1 MRDFPSDF
9 KRKAKALP
17 AFPDVEVLA
26 ELALD
31 LVRAL
36 ICWTALESAWTTKRG
51 GRSNALRLDHKRL
64 PISHVCSHKKPAAQ
78 FQNEQTHFTMLLV
91 CRTKQSIG
99 ITTKQLT
106 GSQIGSNPSKKK
118 DICAPLALE
127 TRPASRASFSASK
140 KMSSASPGCHS
151 KSTAAELEARDRLDS
166 HTLRKKINVALLS
179 WSSPYCHCQTWK
191 TLDISWHVPS
201 SKKPLPRS
209 LQLAFHVGW

>member
-1 MRDFPSDF
+1 
-9 KRKAKALP
+9 
-17 AFPDVEVLA
+17 
-26 ELALD
+26 
-31 LVRAL
+31 
-36 ICWTALESAWTTKRG
+36 
-51 GRSNALRLDHKRL
+51 
-64 PISHVCSHKKPAAQ
+64 
-78 FQNEQTHFTMLLV
+78 MLLV

-179 WSSPYCHCQTWK
+179 
-191 TLDISWHVPS
+191 
-201 SKKPLPRS
+201 
-209 LQLAFHVGW
+209 